1 MKEFVEANLTYAL
14 VRDLPLPT
22 PEELGTEGNTWL
34 NGLAEA
40 ATELRRRILDIIRH
54 GHSDEAE
61 RLLDVMDQIYSQL
74 VTFDFNDSI
83 TGGLR
88 RRTDTVRAVLERTR
102 GDVTN
107 SLRQA
112 QLEEALEEC
121 GKSVER
127 IKIYAKAQRKKEKQ
141 RKTPLHF
148 HIFALFAS
156 ENHSLPAQIS
166 PNPRPTSSQTAVHNG
181 STPHTQAI
189 SAWVNSGPW
198 ACRPVLTAMK
208 TKVSKPLPAPS
219 KATRNGRYQHPNAA
233 PHRLATQP
241 ALPAMPQQQNGRCRA
256 HNHHLHQ
263 RPFETDPDGRIN
275 QPQPK

>member
-1 MKEFVEANLTYAL
+1 MDQLDTTADQIRAEFEQVNTARDQAYQRSRELISLCARAIRAIHREEWPRAESLIAEAKKATEVMVAGVRDYPNLYHAGYTQDAVKEFVEANLTYAL

-22 PEELGTEGNTWL
+22 PAELCTEGNTWL

-112 QLEEALEEC
+112 QLEEAL
-121 GKSVER
+121 KSVE
-127 IKIYAKAQRKKEKQ
+127 
-141 RKTPLHF
+141 
-148 HIFALFAS
+148 S
-156 ENHSLPAQIS
+156 
-166 PNPRPTSSQTAVHNG
+166 
-181 STPHTQAI
+181 
-189 SAWVNSGPW
+189 
-198 ACRPVLTAMK
+198 
-208 TKVSKPLPAPS
+208 
-219 KATRNGRYQHPNAA
+219 
-233 PHRLATQP
+233 RLKG
-241 ALPAMPQQQNGRCRA
+241 N
-256 HNHHLHQ
+256 
-263 RPFETDPDGRIN
+263 
-275 QPQPK
+275 

>member
-1 MKEFVEANLTYAL
+1 MDQLDNTTDLIRAEFEQVNTARDQAYQRSRQLISLCARSIRAIHREEWQTAESLIAEAREATKIMVDGVRDYPNLYHAGYTQDAVKEFVEANLTYAL
-14 VRDLPLPT
+14 VRNRPLPT
-22 PEELGTEGNTWL
+22 PAELDTEGNTWL

-112 QLEEALEEC
+112 QLEEAL
-121 GKSVER
+121 KNVE
-127 IKIYAKAQRKKEKQ
+127 
-141 RKTPLHF
+141 
-148 HIFALFAS
+148 
-156 ENHSLPAQIS
+156 N
-166 PNPRPTSSQTAVHNG
+166 
-181 STPHTQAI
+181 
-189 SAWVNSGPW
+189 
-198 ACRPVLTAMK
+198 
-208 TKVSKPLPAPS
+208 
-219 KATRNGRYQHPNAA
+219 
-233 PHRLATQP
+233 RLK
-241 ALPAMPQQQNGRCRA
+241 G
-256 HNHHLHQ
+256 
-263 RPFETDPDGRIN
+263 
-275 QPQPK
+275 

>member
-1 MKEFVEANLTYAL
+1 MDQLDTTTDQIRAQFEQVNTARDQAYQRSRQLISLCARSIRAIHREEWSTAETLIAEAREATTTLIEGVRDYPNLYHAGYTQDAVKEFVEANLTYAL

-22 PEELGTEGNTWL
+22 PDELGTEGNTWL

-112 QLEEALEEC
+112 QLEEAL
-121 GKSVER
+121 KNVEKR
-127 IKIYAKAQRKKEKQ
+127 
-141 RKTPLHF
+141 L
-148 HIFALFAS
+148 
-156 ENHSLPAQIS
+156 
-166 PNPRPTSSQTAVHNG
+166 NP
-181 STPHTQAI
+181 
-189 SAWVNSGPW
+189 
-198 ACRPVLTAMK
+198 
-208 TKVSKPLPAPS
+208 
-219 KATRNGRYQHPNAA
+219 
-233 PHRLATQP
+233 
-241 ALPAMPQQQNGRCRA
+241 
-256 HNHHLHQ
+256 
-263 RPFETDPDGRIN
+263 
-275 QPQPK
+275 